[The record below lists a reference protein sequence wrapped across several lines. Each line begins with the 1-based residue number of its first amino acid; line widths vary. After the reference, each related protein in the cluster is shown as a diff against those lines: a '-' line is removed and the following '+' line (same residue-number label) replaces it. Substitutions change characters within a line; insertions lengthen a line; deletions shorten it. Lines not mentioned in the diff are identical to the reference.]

1 MTVSGI
7 ATLLRGGLLF
17 DGQRLLPHMAVLIE
31 GERIV
36 AVGPVAQFTGHA
48 GPVIDTTGGTLL
60 PMLIDA
66 HVHMLL
72 PPGVDAFGQIARWG
86 HAEFVIQG
94 VENLRVFLEGG
105 IAAVRDMSGQFYL
118 EMKMRD
124 ALAAGRL
131 AGPLLRCAGK
141 HIIMTGGHVPQTGRI
156 ADGPD
161 EVRKATREQIGAG
174 ADHVKIMASGG
185 VFSPH
190 TRPQDSHLTQA
201 EIAACVEEAHRFGRP
216 VASHAIGADS
226 VRNAVN
232 AGVDSIEHG
241 FWIDDEIIALMVERR
256 TWLVPTLSVTLGGF
270 RYHRDLVPDFA
281 VPKLE
286 AAREAHL
293 DSFSRAYRAGV
304 RIAMG
309 TDFPNIRKGETLAQ
323 ELAYMVEAGMTALD
337 ALIAGTANGAELL
350 GLDDLGRVAPGAR
363 AALLVVE
370 GDPTQDIARVAETRH
385 HRLVIHRGRV
395 LPRDPVNPPA

>member
-1 MTVSGI
+1 MTISGVT
-7 ATLLRGGLLF
+7 TLLRGGLTF
-17 DGQRLLPHMAVLIE
+17 DGRRRLEGMGVLIE

-36 AVGPVAQFTGHA
+36 AVEPAGQFDGHA
-48 GPVIDTTGGTLL
+48 GPLIDTTGGTLM
-60 PMLIDA
+60 PALIDA

-72 PPGVDAFGQIARWG
+72 PPGVDAFGQIVRWG
-86 HAEFVIQG
+86 HADFVIQG

-105 IAAVRDMSGQFYL
+105 IAAVRDMSGQHYL
-118 EMKMRD
+118 EMRLRD
-124 ALAAGRL
+124 AIAAGRI

-141 HIIMTGGHVPQTGRI
+141 HIIMTGGHVPQTARI

-190 TRPQDSHLTQA
+190 TRPQDSHLTEA
-201 EIAACVEEAHRFGRP
+201 ELAACVEEAHRFGKP

-226 VRNAVN
+226 VRNAVR
-232 AGVDSIEHG
+232 AGVDSVEHG
-241 FWIDDEIIALMVERR
+241 FWIDDDVIALMRERG

-281 VPKLE
+281 IPKLE

-293 DSFSRAYRAGV
+293 DSFRRACRAGV

-309 TDFPNIRKGETLAQ
+309 TDFPNIHKGESLAQ
-323 ELAYMVEAGMTALD
+323 ELGYMVEAGMPPLD
-337 ALIAGTANGAELL
+337 ALIAGTVNGAELL
-350 GLDDLGRVAPGAR
+350 GLPDLGRIAPGAR
-363 AALLVVE
+363 AALLLVE
-370 GDPTQDIARVAETRH
+370 GDPIQDITRAAEQRH
-385 HRLVIHRGRV
+385 HRLVIHRGRA
-395 LPRDPVNPPA
+395 LTRG